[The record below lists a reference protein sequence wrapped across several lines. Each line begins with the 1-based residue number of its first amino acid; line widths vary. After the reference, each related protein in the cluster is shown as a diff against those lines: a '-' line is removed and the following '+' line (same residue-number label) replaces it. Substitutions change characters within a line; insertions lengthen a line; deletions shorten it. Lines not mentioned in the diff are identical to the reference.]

1 MDGHGCIVNFF
12 SFLTLSAITPLQI
25 LSVTRLDRLRE
36 HLKSSFRNVEKC
48 RLCIVE
54 VMSLRGKYL

>member
-1 MDGHGCIVNFF
+1 MNGHGCIVNFF
-12 SFLTLSAITPLQI
+12 FFLLLSAIIRLQF

-48 RLCIVE
+48 SNALLKLCH
-54 VMSLRGKYL
+54 

>member
-1 MDGHGCIVNFF
+1 MNGHGCIVNFF
-12 SFLTLSAITPLQI
+12 FFLMLSAIILLQI

-54 VMSLRGKYL
+54 VMLLRSE